1 MKKYFCALAAFAAL
15 YSGLFAESVVKEID
29 IKDVAEFVESDE
41 FYNADSVT
49 LQIKDNFKPED
60 VTVSEIEALS
70 KFVAHD
76 SNNRIEGPIEYIY
89 FDGTHSP
96 EVFYEIRQKI
106 ENAKE
111 KYVCVDISLSDYFVD
126 YSDYTYPLPKNVFAG
141 HENLYW
147 VYFGSLGMEDVP
159 ANICKDCNNLQFV
172 MMWSYG
178 KVDATAF
185 SGVNETAKLY
195 DRYGYEAP
203 LTSIHHVDVA
213 EYEDWD
219 YFTFTEGS
227 HIGEDF
233 EEDDD
238 YASYDQLFEDLVNYF
253 YEESMKELDFSDLF
267 GDEWLKISDSNAEQ
281 ILADKIFDKKNA
293 YSTAIEFLCNY
304 LLGDEKTDLE
314 TSLNERYTSVFDL
327 NDLVFH
333 IGEEGEEEDGDVSV
347 FTVGIEGNDGAV
359 RDICLLGLKKDE
371 EGSWSIT
378 GLKSFSLLPLML
390 NSMLEEE

>member
-41 FYNADSVT
+41 FYNADSIT

-172 MMWSYG
+172 MMWNYE
-178 KVDATAF
+178 KVDDTAF
-185 SGVNETAKLY
+185 SGANESAKIY
-195 DRYGYEAP
+195 DRDNNESP
-203 LTSIHHVDVA
+203 LALIHQIKTE
-213 EYEDWD
+213 EYDDWD
-219 YFTFTEGS
+219 YLTFTDE
-227 HIGEDF
+227 EPF

-238 YASYDQLFEDLVNYF
+238 EYASYEGLFEDLVNCF

-267 GDEWLKISDSNAEQ
+267 GEEWLQMQS
-281 ILADKIFDKKNA
+281 IFCVIIFLVEKKQ
-293 YSTAIEFLCNY
+293 TW
-304 LLGDEKTDLE
+304 K
-314 TSLNERYTSVFDL
+314 
-327 NDLVFH
+327 
-333 IGEEGEEEDGDVSV
+333 
-347 FTVGIEGNDGAV
+347 AV
-359 RDICLLGLKKDE
+359 
-371 EGSWSIT
+371 
-378 GLKSFSLLPLML
+378 
-390 NSMLEEE
+390 

>member
-1 MKKYFCALAAFAAL
+1 MKKVICVLAGLAAL
-15 YSGLFAESVVKEID
+15 CSGLFAESIKKEID
-29 IKDVAEFVESDE
+29 IKEIAAFLESDE

-89 FDGTHSP
+89 FDGTHSS

-126 YSDYTYPLPKNVFAG
+126 YYGITYPLPTSVFAG

-147 VYFGSLGMEDVP
+147 VYFGFFGSEDVP

-185 SGVNETAKLY
+185 SGVNESAKLY

-238 YASYDQLFEDLVNYF
+238 YASYDDLFENLVNYF

-267 GDEWLKISDSNAEQ
+267 GEEWLKISDSNAEQ
-281 ILADKIFDKKNA
+281 ILSNSNLDKTNA
-293 YSTAIEFLCNY
+293 YSTTIDFLCNY
-304 LLGDEKTDLE
+304 LLGGEKTDLE
-314 TSLNERYTSVFDL
+314 SSLNELYTSVFDL
-327 NDLVFH
+327 TGLVFH
-333 IGEEGEEEDGDVSV
+333 IGEKGEEEDGDVSV

-371 EGSWSIT
+371 EGNWSIT
-378 GLKSFSLLPLML
+378 GLKSFCLLSFMI
-390 NSMLEEE
+390 NSILEE

>member
-76 SNNRIEGPIEYIY
+76 SNNRIEGPIECIY
-89 FDGTHSP
+89 FGGTQSA
-96 EVFYEIRQKI
+96 EVFYELRQKI
-106 ENAKE
+106 DNAKG
-111 KYVCVDISLSDYFVD
+111 KYVFVDISDSDYYFN
-126 YSDYTYPLPKNVFAG
+126 YPLPKNTFAD

-147 VYFGSLGMEDVP
+147 VNFGSFAGRDIP
-159 ANICKDCNNLQFV
+159 ANTCKDCKNLQFV
-172 MMWSYG
+172 MMWNYE
-178 KVDATAF
+178 KVDDTAF
-185 SGVNETAKLY
+185 SGANESAKIY
-195 DRYGYEAP
+195 DRDNNESP
-203 LTSIHHVDVA
+203 LALIHQIKTE
-213 EYEDWD
+213 EYDDWD
-219 YFTFTEGS
+219 YLTFTDE
-227 HIGEDF
+227 EPF
-233 EEDDD
+233 EEGDDE
-238 YASYDQLFEDLVNYF
+238 YASYEGLFEDLVNCF

-267 GDEWLKISDSNAEQ
+267 GDVWLQISASNAEQ
-281 ILADKIFDKKNA
+281 ILSNSNLDKTNA
-293 YSTAIEFLCNY
+293 YSTAIDFLCNY
-304 LLGDEKTDLE
+304 LLGGEKTDLE
-314 TSLNERYTSVFDL
+314 SSLNELYTSVFDL
-327 NDLVFH
+327 TGLVFH
-333 IGEEGEEEDGDVSV
+333 IGEKGEEEDGDVSV

>member
-1 MKKYFCALAAFAAL
+1 MKKVICVLAGLAAL

-29 IKDVAEFVESDE
+29 IKDVAAFVESDE
-41 FYNADSVT
+41 FYNADSVI

-60 VTVSEIEALS
+60 VTVSEIKALS

-76 SNNRIEGPIEYIY
+76 SDNKIEGPIEYIY

-96 EVFYEIRQKI
+96 KVFYEIKQKI
-106 ENAKE
+106 DNAKG

-185 SGVNETAKLY
+185 SGVNESAKLY

-238 YASYDQLFEDLVNYF
+238 YASYDDLFEDLVYDF
-253 YEESMKELDFSDLF
+253 YERSMKELDFSDLF
-267 GDEWLKISDSNAEQ
+267 GEEWLQISASNAEQ
-281 ILADKIFDKKNA
+281 ILSNNNLDKTNA
-293 YSTAIEFLCNY
+293 YSTAIDFLCNY
-304 LLGDEKTDLE
+304 LLGREKTNLE
-314 TSLNERYTSVFDL
+314 SSLNELYISVFDL
-327 NDLVFH
+327 TDLVFQ
-333 IGEEGEEEDGDVSV
+333 IGEKGEEEDGDVSV
-347 FTVGIEGNDGAV
+347 FTVGIEGNGGSV

-371 EGSWSIT
+371 EGNWSIT
-378 GLKSFSLLPLML
+378 GLKSFSLLPLMI

>member
-1 MKKYFCALAAFAAL
+1 MKKVICVLAGLAAL
-15 YSGLFAESVVKEID
+15 CSGLFAESIKKEID
-29 IKDVAEFVESDE
+29 IKEIAAFLESDE

-76 SNNRIEGPIEYIY
+76 SDNKIEGPIEYIY
-89 FDGTHSP
+89 FDGTHSS

-126 YSDYTYPLPKNVFAG
+126 YYGITYPLPKNVFAG

-147 VYFGSLGMEDVP
+147 VYFGFFGSEDVP

-178 KVDATAF
+178 KVDTTAF
-185 SGVNETAKLY
+185 SGVNESAKLY
-195 DRYGYEAP
+195 DRYGNEAP

-267 GDEWLKISDSNAEQ
+267 GEEWLKISDSNAEQ
-281 ILADKIFDKKNA
+281 ILSNSNFDKTNA
-293 YSTAIEFLCNY
+293 YSTTIDFLCNY
-304 LLGDEKTDLE
+304 LLGGEKTDLE
-314 TSLNERYTSVFDL
+314 SSLNELYTSVFDL
-327 NDLVFH
+327 TGLVFH
-333 IGEEGEEEDGDVSV
+333 IGEKGEEEDGDVSV

-371 EGSWSIT
+371 EGNWSIT
-378 GLKSFSLLPLML
+378 GLKSFCLLSFMI
-390 NSMLEEE
+390 NSILEE